1 MADLEYC
8 PEVFGE
14 LVTDRGP
21 GAYYNAADINRV
33 GRAANCLAREMMLM
47 GYPVTD
53 ELPTEW
59 AMNDIYYDTDAAFLL
74 AVLGL
79 IKGQI
84 ASVKTGSFPSSMDGL
99 DYNGANEI
107 ERFLLIVND
116 LLAAIKEAY
125 PQCGV
130 EQAGGV
136 LI

>member
-21 GAYYNAADINRV
+21 GAYYNAEDINRV
-33 GRAANCLAREMMLM
+33 GRATNCLAREMMPM
-47 GYPVTD
+47 GYPVSD

-59 AMNDIYYDTDAAFLL
+59 AMNDVYYDTDAAFLL
-74 AVLGL
+74 AVLEL

-84 ASVKTGSFPSSMDGL
+84 ASMKAGGFPSSMDGL

-107 ERFLLIVND
+107 ERSLFTVND
-116 LLAAIKEAY
+116 LLAVIKEAY

>member
-21 GAYYNAADINRV
+21 GAYYNAEDINRV

-59 AMNDIYYDTDAAFLL
+59 ATEDIFYDTDAAFLL

-79 IKGQI
+79 IKRQI
-84 ASVKTGSFPSSMDGL
+84 SSVKTGSFPSSMDGL

-107 ERFLLIVND
+107 ERFLLTVND

-125 PQCGV
+125 PQCGTL
-130 EQAGGV
+130 QAGGV

>member
-1 MADLEYC
+1 MTENCREILAT
-8 PEVFGE
+8 
-14 LVTDRGP
+14 LVTNRAP

-33 GRAANCLAREMMLM
+33 GRAANCLAREMTLM
-47 GYPVTD
+47 GYPVSD
-53 ELPTEW
+53 ELPTDW
-59 AMNDIYYDTDAAFLL
+59 AMNDIYYDTDAAFLIG
-74 AVLGL
+74 VLEK

-84 ASVKTGSFPSSMDGL
+84 VSVKAGSFPSSMDGL

-107 ERFLLIVND
+107 ERFLLTVND

>member
-33 GRAANCLAREMMLM
+33 GRAVNCLAREMTPM

-84 ASVKTGSFPSSMDGL
+84 SSVKAGSFPSSMDGL

>member
-14 LVTDRGP
+14 LVTDRGL

-33 GRAANCLAREMMLM
+33 GRAANCLAREMTPM

-84 ASVKTGSFPSSMDGL
+84 SSVKSGSFPSSMDGL

-107 ERFLLIVND
+107 ERFLLTISD
-116 LLAAIKEAY
+116 LLAVIKEAY
-125 PQCGV
+125 PQCGTL
-130 EQAGGV
+130 QAGGV

>member
-1 MADLEYC
+1 MADLDYC

-21 GAYYNAADINRV
+21 GAYYNAEDINRV
-33 GRAANCLAREMMLM
+33 GRAANCLAREMMPM

-59 AMNDIYYDTDAAFLL
+59 TAEDIFYDTDAAFLL
-74 AVLGL
+74 AVLEL

-84 ASVKTGSFPSSMDGL
+84 ASVKTGSFPASMDGL

-107 ERFLLIVND
+107 ERFLLIVTD

>member
-1 MADLEYC
+1 MADLDYC

-14 LVTDRGP
+14 LVTDRGS

-33 GRAANCLAREMMLM
+33 GRAANCLAREMTPM
-47 GYPVTD
+47 GYPVSE

-84 ASVKTGSFPSSMDGL
+84 SSVKTGSFPASMDGI

-107 ERFLLIVND
+107 ERFLLTASD
-116 LLAAIKEAY
+116 LLAVIKEAY
-125 PQCGV
+125 PQCGTL
-130 EQAGGV
+130 QAGGV

>member
-33 GRAANCLAREMMLM
+33 GRAANCLAREMTLM

-53 ELPTEW
+53 ELPTAW
-59 AMNDIYYDTDAAFLL
+59 AMNDIYYDADAAFLL
-74 AVLGL
+74 AVLEL

-84 ASVKTGSFPSSMDGL
+84 ASVKTGSFPASMDGL

-107 ERFLLIVND
+107 ERFLLTISD
-116 LLAAIKEAY
+116 LLAVIKEAY
-125 PQCGV
+125 PQCGTL
-130 EQAGGV
+130 QAGGV